1 MKLANDEKIKKIVK
15 ENSNYQI
22 KTTSEEIL
30 NTYRL
35 EQSINKNKV
44 DTSKTKKK
52 KFLMIS
58 IPSLTGAL
66 ALGAVLLV
74 VFLPSKEN
82 IPDKPGGDVI
92 NPPIIDPSFVGVSDS
107 TELTSELLTFSTFN
121 NSGKYSTTSLN
132 KFRDQNNVTQE
143 DFDTIINE
151 FDNTYFGVSSL
162 FSLNN
167 TKVIDENFN
176 STINNETYLYKSS
189 IYINDNTLIGTFYY
203 NNLTEFTEEDETNS
217 YLKGLYVT
225 NNLTYTVYLNNE
237 IELEHFESE
246 QELEA
251 LFININDSNDIYKVS
266 KESETEGQGSENSYS
281 YEIYETIN
289 DIYNEDNYVYKV
301 HYSIETT
308 GNHEEI
314 ELEITR
320 KENRT
325 EHTYTFQDILK
336 VSDNVYTFYAEYEN
350 ERTNEELEFFVTL
363 TIEMLIESIL
373 QEILKKYFK
382 FFQ

>member
-350 ERTNEELEFFVTL
+350 ERTDEELEFFVTL
-363 TIEMLIESIL
+363 TIENANRIYTSGNFEKI
-373 QEILKKYFK
+373 F
-382 FFQ
+382 

>member
-74 VFLPSKEN
+74 VFLPSKKN
-82 IPDKPGGDVI
+82 ITDNPGGDVI

-325 EHTYTFQDILK
+325 EHTYIFQDILK

-350 ERTNEELEFFVTL
+350 ERTDEELEFFVTL
-363 TIEMLIESIL
+363 TIENANRIYTSGNFEKI
-373 QEILKKYFK
+373 F
-382 FFQ
+382 

>member
-52 KFLMIS
+52 KFLMVS

-74 VFLPSKEN
+74 VFLPSKDN
-82 IPDKPGGDVI
+82 INDNPGGDVI

-121 NSGKYSTTSLN
+121 NSGKYNTTSLN
-132 KFRDQNNVTQE
+132 KFRDRNNVTQE

-237 IELEHFESE
+237 IELEHYESE

-301 HYSIETT
+301 QYSIETT

-350 ERTNEELEFFVTL
+350 ERTDEELEFFVTL
-363 TIEMLIESIL
+363 TIENANRIYTSGNFEKI
-373 QEILKKYFK
+373 F
-382 FFQ
+382 

>member
-52 KFLMIS
+52 KFLMVS

-74 VFLPSKEN
+74 VFLPSKKN
-82 IPDKPGGDVI
+82 IPDNPGGDVI

-132 KFRDQNNVTQE
+132 KFRDRNNVTQE

-350 ERTNEELEFFVTL
+350 ERTDEELEFFVTL
-363 TIEMLIESIL
+363 TIENANRIYTSGNFEKI
-373 QEILKKYFK
+373 F
-382 FFQ
+382 

>member
-74 VFLPSKEN
+74 VFLPSKKN
-82 IPDKPGGDVI
+82 IPDNPGGDVI

-176 STINNETYLYKSS
+176 STINNETFLYKSS

-350 ERTNEELEFFVTL
+350 ERTDEELEFFVTL
-363 TIEMLIESIL
+363 TIENANRIYTSGNFEKI
-373 QEILKKYFK
+373 F
-382 FFQ
+382 